1 MGFTYRYRYVVMR
14 IRIQWVKIFFKYI
27 VYMEKLYFCLVI
39 SEFSQYRRFL
49 YRQYIEIIN
58 LI

>member
-39 SEFSQYRRFL
+39 SEFSQYRR
-49 YRQYIEIIN
+49 Y
-58 LI
+58 